1 MLRYGVAA
9 TALGLLIAQPVYADY
24 SAGVAAY
31 ERNDYSRAYREFSEA
46 AERGDADSQYMLGE
60 LYAKGRGVNQDFV
73 AAHKWYNLAAARGR
87 GGAAEARDALA
98 NQMTGDQVARA
109 QQEASRFRAAGATSS
124 ETSGLP
130 EQYSVANVQQAL
142 NRLGYDAGPVD
153 GLMGSKTR
161 SAIREFQRANGVA
174 ITGQADYDLY
184 QRMRTRLGG
193 GTTTTPPTARAS
205 AEVEASPTV
214 IANVQS
220 ELRRAGYEIDA
231 VSGTMDSQT
240 RAAIVDYQLSSG
252 LSATGVPSEFLL
264 AHMRGSG
271 KVDTESRTQLV
282 RNVQQELNERGY
294 DAGPADGA
302 FGPKT
307 RTAIRTYQSDAGL
320 AVDGEAD
327 EELLARLR
335 SDTTTTAAGTSTLG
349 QIRSELSARGY
360 QVGNGD
366 EIDAADRE
374 AIRAYQRTA
383 DLAVT
388 GEVSTDLLAH
398 LRDPQREEPNTNRG
412 LVRQIQTELKE
423 RGFSIGPVDGIPGP
437 STTRAIE
444 TYQKNMNMAVDGDP
458 SVELLASLQQS
469 APGAGQANKVSVVRQ
484 IEGALQ
490 SKGYVVGTVDD
501 TLDARS
507 SAAIRQYQ
515 QDAGLN
521 VDGQA
526 NEDLLAHI
534 QGNEVRA
541 KPLSAGEAAGEAAGQ
556 IIRRIFEQKQ

>member
-31 ERNDYSRAYREFSEA
+31 ERNDYSRAYREFTQS

-60 LYAKGRGVNQDFV
+60 LYSKGRGVNQDFV

-87 GGAAEARDALA
+87 EGAAEARDALA
-98 NQMTGDQVARA
+98 GQMTGDQVARA
-109 QQEASRFRAAGATSS
+109 QQEASRFHATGTASS

-130 EQYSVANVQQAL
+130 EQYSLANVQQAL

-153 GLMGSKTR
+153 GVMGSKTR
-161 SAIREFQRANGVA
+161 SAIRDFQRANGVSV
-174 ITGQADYDLY
+174 TGQADYDLY

-193 GTTTTPPTARAS
+193 GTTTTTTARAS
-205 AEVEASPTV
+205 SEVEASPTV

-231 VSGTMDSQT
+231 VSGTMDAQT

-271 KVDTESRTQLV
+271 KADTKSRTQLL

-320 AVDGEAD
+320 AVNGEAD

-335 SDTTTTAAGTSTLG
+335 SDTTTTATTTSTLG

-360 QVGNGD
+360 QVGDGD
-366 EIDAADRE
+366 DIGAADRE

-398 LRDPQREEPNTNRG
+398 LRDPQREEPNSNRG
-412 LVRQIQTELKE
+412 LVRQIQTQLKE
-423 RGFSIGPVDGIPGP
+423 RGFSIGTIDGISGP
-437 STTRAIE
+437 STTRAIQ
-444 TYQKNMNMAVDGDP
+444 TYQKNMNMAVDGEP

-534 QGNEVRA
+534 QGNDIRA

-556 IIRRIFEQKQ
+556 IIRRIFEPKQ